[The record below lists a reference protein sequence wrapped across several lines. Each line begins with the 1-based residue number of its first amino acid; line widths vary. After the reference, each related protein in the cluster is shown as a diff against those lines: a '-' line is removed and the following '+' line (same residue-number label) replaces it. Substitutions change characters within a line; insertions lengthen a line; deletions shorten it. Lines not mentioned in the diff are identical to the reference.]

1 MTVEA
6 RIPWVG
12 AGIGIILGV
21 IIVIS
26 DQLLTAKSTINH
38 PSLMILLVFAVSFVG
53 YGIAKLYRYYVKLQR
68 KGMLDP
74 PVDLLDGFNKEEEQD
89 EELQDQL
96 PNRNRYTKSQ
106 ARQRF
111 RKGKT

>member
-1 MTVEA
+1 M
-6 RIPWVG
+6 G

-74 PVDLLDGFNKEEEQD
+74 PVDLLDGFNKEEEQ
-89 EELQDQL
+89 EEEQQEL